1 MFSRNLFVP
10 DFVRRFF
17 VSCAQISEAYAV
29 RTLMKFGCSWRKIG
43 HKSRCMKDSE
53 RTSPHNT
60 FENYFNLSP
69 LERQWYNPIFDSQ
82 IYQNTAESLIL
93 PGFFSGAFS
102 FYYIVFF
109 LNQIWMIDFYD
120 FSRDCLLSFWIS
132 FIFLLVR
139 NS

>member
-1 MFSRNLFVP
+1 MVKFAAAGYVCVDYYP
-10 DFVRRFF
+10 DFNNRYYITGNGVD
-17 VSCAQISEAYAV
+17 V
-29 RTLMKFGCSWRKIG
+29 L
-43 HKSRCMKDSE
+43 
-53 RTSPHNT
+53 
-60 FENYFNLSP
+60 FNLLDIKKGKDMEASIIS
-69 LERQWYNPIFDSQ
+69 PIFDSQ
-82 IYQNTAESLIL
+82 IYQNTTESLIL
-93 PGFFSGAFS
+93 PGFFSGVFS

>member
-1 MFSRNLFVP
+1 MSYLKKTIFTSRVL
-10 DFVRRFF
+10 
-17 VSCAQISEAYAV
+17 
-29 RTLMKFGCSWRKIG
+29 L
-43 HKSRCMKDSE
+43 
-53 RTSPHNT
+53 
-60 FENYFNLSP
+60 
-69 LERQWYNPIFDSQ
+69 YNPIFDSQ

-93 PGFFSGAFS
+93 PGFFSGVFS

>member
-1 MFSRNLFVP
+1 MEN
-10 DFVRRFF
+10 
-17 VSCAQISEAYAV
+17 
-29 RTLMKFGCSWRKIG
+29 TLRMHKNG
-43 HKSRCMKDSE
+43 HKLRN
-53 RTSPHNT
+53 R
-60 FENYFNLSP
+60 
-69 LERQWYNPIFDSQ
+69 LEKTYNPIFDSQ

>member
-1 MFSRNLFVP
+1 MRLIRCFSFGKVSNSRAVLGMCLTCFTVLY
-10 DFVRRFF
+10 FF
-17 VSCAQISEAYAV
+17 YFSKAHEESRLLNIVNYVKVQ
-29 RTLMKFGCSWRKIG
+29 CSVYTR
-43 HKSRCMKDSE
+43 
-53 RTSPHNT
+53 
-60 FENYFNLSP
+60 
-69 LERQWYNPIFDSQ
+69 YNHIFDSQ

>member
-1 MFSRNLFVP
+1 MYKKMKVFKRYLDAGLF
-10 DFVRRFF
+10 
-17 VSCAQISEAYAV
+17 
-29 RTLMKFGCSWRKIG
+29 L
-43 HKSRCMKDSE
+43 
-53 RTSPHNT
+53 
-60 FENYFNLSP
+60 ENY
-69 LERQWYNPIFDSQ
+69 YNPIFDSQ

-93 PGFFSGAFS
+93 PGFFSGVFS

>member
-1 MFSRNLFVP
+1 MRLIRCFSFGKVSNSRALEILKDVLDMEKTGNIPAGLKAEETYISQMKKELFG
-10 DFVRRFF
+10 
-17 VSCAQISEAYAV
+17 SAG
-29 RTLMKFGCSWRKIG
+29 KCSG
-43 HKSRCMKDSE
+43 MC
-53 RTSPHNT
+53 
-60 FENYFNLSP
+60 Y
-69 LERQWYNPIFDSQ
+69 YPIFDSQ

>member
-1 MFSRNLFVP
+1 MQIWAESGKSALPICNYSQILYQFLTFTQNLK
-10 DFVRRFF
+10 R
-17 VSCAQISEAYAV
+17 
-29 RTLMKFGCSWRKIG
+29 
-43 HKSRCMKDSE
+43 
-53 RTSPHNT
+53 SP
-60 FENYFNLSP
+60 
-69 LERQWYNPIFDSQ
+69 Q

-93 PGFFSGAFS
+93 PGFFSGVFS

>member
-1 MFSRNLFVP
+1 MIEKVL
-10 DFVRRFF
+10 
-17 VSCAQISEAYAV
+17 
-29 RTLMKFGCSWRKIG
+29 
-43 HKSRCMKDSE
+43 
-53 RTSPHNT
+53 
-60 FENYFNLSP
+60 
-69 LERQWYNPIFDSQ
+69 LEKYNPIFDSQ

-93 PGFFSGAFS
+93 PVFFSGVVS

-120 FSRDCLLSFWIS
+120 FSQDCLLSFWIS

>member
-1 MFSRNLFVP
+1 
-10 DFVRRFF
+10 
-17 VSCAQISEAYAV
+17 
-29 RTLMKFGCSWRKIG
+29 
-43 HKSRCMKDSE
+43 MKDKSLTGADKVL
-53 RTSPHNT
+53 RLWD
-60 FENYFNLSP
+60 FLCYAFLAIL
-69 LERQWYNPIFDSQ
+69 LEITYNPIFDSQ

>member
-1 MFSRNLFVP
+1 MWVHYSSVSKNAMYKKMKVFKRYLDAGLFP
-10 DFVRRFF
+10 
-17 VSCAQISEAYAV
+17 
-29 RTLMKFGCSWRKIG
+29 
-43 HKSRCMKDSE
+43 
-53 RTSPHNT
+53 
-60 FENYFNLSP
+60 ENY
-69 LERQWYNPIFDSQ
+69 YNPIFDSQ

>member
-1 MFSRNLFVP
+1 MTFRFSESPQRDTFRYTEVLLQSVASVGTLYHTIPSWKPFPVHPDSFYLLILPHFPYYLWLADCSCRANL
-10 DFVRRFF
+10 
-17 VSCAQISEAYAV
+17 
-29 RTLMKFGCSWRKIG
+29 L
-43 HKSRCMKDSE
+43 
-53 RTSPHNT
+53 
-60 FENYFNLSP
+60 YF
-69 LERQWYNPIFDSQ
+69 PIFDSQ

>member
-1 MFSRNLFVP
+1 MWFCGSFCDGIEYRLM
-10 DFVRRFF
+10 DTRGRALL
-17 VSCAQISEAYAV
+17 SAYADGPLPSIANLRHAV
-29 RTLMKFGCSWRKIG
+29 QQNCNKFQQKVSKRYWYLPILKTTC
-43 HKSRCMKDSE
+43 
-53 RTSPHNT
+53 
-60 FENYFNLSP
+60 
-69 LERQWYNPIFDSQ
+69 YNPIFDSQ

>member
-1 MFSRNLFVP
+1 MTILCRESRLYSIAIFLLPSFGLDKNICKNKRVP
-10 DFVRRFF
+10 L
-17 VSCAQISEAYAV
+17 
-29 RTLMKFGCSWRKIG
+29 T
-43 HKSRCMKDSE
+43 
-53 RTSPHNT
+53 
-60 FENYFNLSP
+60 ENNKTI
-69 LERQWYNPIFDSQ
+69 YNPIFDSQ

-93 PGFFSGAFS
+93 PGFFSGVFS